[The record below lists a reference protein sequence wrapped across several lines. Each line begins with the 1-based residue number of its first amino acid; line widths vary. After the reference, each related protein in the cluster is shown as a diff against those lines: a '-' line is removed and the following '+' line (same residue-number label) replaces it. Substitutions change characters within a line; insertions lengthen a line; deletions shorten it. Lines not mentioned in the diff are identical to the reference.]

1 MPPVGPMA
9 VCELC
14 GAEGVSTNRGIVS
27 NVTLDVCTK
36 CTESMGIEIHKSPFE
51 NRVSNVR
58 KQAPLSMNVHHEPEL
73 SNDFHVRLRGARES
87 KGWSQKELAHRMNV
101 RINSIQK
108 AESGTRPT
116 DDLTNKLEKVLDV
129 DLREASDD
137 GRDSMVS
144 RSSSRGMTIAD
155 ALDEFLQQDD

>member
-58 KQAPLSMNVHHEPEL
+58 KQAPRSMNVHHEPEL

-116 DDLTNKLEKVLDV
+116 DDLTNKLEKVLDI

>member
-36 CTESMGIEIHKSPFE
+36 CTESMGIEIHKSRFE

-58 KQAPLSMNVHHEPEL
+58 
-73 SNDFHVRLRGARES
+73 
-87 KGWSQKELAHRMNV
+87 
-101 RINSIQK
+101 
-108 AESGTRPT
+108 
-116 DDLTNKLEKVLDV
+116 
-129 DLREASDD
+129 
-137 GRDSMVS
+137 
-144 RSSSRGMTIAD
+144 
-155 ALDEFLQQDD
+155 

>member
-36 CTESMGIEIHKSPFE
+36 CTESIGIEIHKSPFE

-58 KQAPLSMNVHHEPEL
+58 KQAPRSMNVHHEPEL

>member
-1 MPPVGPMA
+1 MPRVGPMA

-58 KQAPLSMNVHHEPEL
+58 KQAPRSMNVHHEPEL

>member
-58 KQAPLSMNVHHEPEL
+58 KQAPRSMNVHHEPEL

-116 DDLTNKLEKVLDV
+116 DNLTNKLEKVLDV

>member
-1 MPPVGPMA
+1 MPCVGPMA

-58 KQAPLSMNVHHEPEL
+58 KQAPRSMNVHHEPEL